1 MDVSN
6 FARCKL
12 SVARKL
18 SLSDDR
24 TKVLSHAN
32 SKTSVDV
39 WRFLWE
45 GEKECSQLFNWHRFR
60 AVSLGAGKFCKC
72 GICKASWRAEEW
84 FSISVR
90 SRLPQLA
97 SLQACVVESFVSSVT
112 LAFASF
118 LPPSNTNVHSLERRT
133 GELTNALHHLTSS
146 LQSLVFCVYPHW
158 FAHCVLFDAAHI
170 RSSSIHCLFFQRI
183 F

>member
-1 MDVSN
+1 M
-6 FARCKL
+6 
-12 SVARKL
+12 
-18 SLSDDR
+18 
-24 TKVLSHAN
+24 
-32 SKTSVDV
+32 
-39 WRFLWE
+39 
-45 GEKECSQLFNWHRFR
+45 
-60 AVSLGAGKFCKC
+60 SLGAGKFCKC

-84 FSISVR
+84 FSISAR

-158 FAHCVLFDAAHI
+158 FAHCVLFHAAHTSAQAPPTA
-170 RSSSIHCLFFQRI
+170 SSFSAFSNHCFPLSLSLFLYFRLCC
-183 F
+183 FFYHF